1 MKKHAFN
8 IFPEAK
14 EEDFKELLEDIRS
27 NGYDQTLPI
36 VIYQGDILDGW
47 NRWRAC
53 QILNIEPPM
62 LEFAHGDNDAEALA
76 YTLRTN
82 KRRNM
87 PSGQKAA
94 LAVEAEELMAKIRD
108 EAAKNVGGRPKKLPE
123 DRPQKKLCPEA
134 QAIHDAIDA
143 DTKEFFEKLGK
154 KISQVSKEEKKT
166 AHKAA
171 ELFGTNRTYINQA
184 AKLRVEAPEVF
195 EKLKAG
201 KTTMQEA
208 RKEAARKPTE
218 PDWLPDEIE
227 RKAKVEAGETV
238 VANLQRDKHLIQW
251 ASQNGKMLAI
261 DRTSKWGNPFILG
274 PDGDRDRVCDC
285 FEKHYAPNK
294 ESFSQSA
301 HELQGKVLCC
311 HCYPERCHGD
321 SLISLFQQ
329 QLTN

>member
-1 MKKHAFN
+1 MKKHRFN

-14 EEDFKELLEDIRS
+14 DEDFKELLEDIRA
-27 NGYDQTLPI
+27 NGFDETMPI
-36 VIYQGDILDGW
+36 ITYQGDILDGW

-53 QILNIEPPM
+53 EILGIKPSIVD
-62 LEFAHGDNDAEALA
+62 FDYGDSEALA

-94 LAVEAEELMAKIRD
+94 LAVEAEAIMEELRKDAEREANRKRSEATTAQRAGEGKIFP
-108 EAAKNVGGRPKKLPE
+108 RP
-123 DRPQKKLCPEA
+123 DYS
-134 QAIHDAIDA
+134 QAN
-143 DTKEFFEKLGK
+143 
-154 KISQVSKEEKKT
+154 KT

-171 ELFGTNRTYINQA
+171 ELFGTNSTYVKAA
-184 AKLRVEAPEVF
+184 AKIKAEAPEVF

-208 RKEAARKPTE
+208 RKEAARKPTSDE
-218 PDWLPDEIE
+218 WLTDELD
-227 RKAKVEAGETV
+227 RKAKAESGEAV
-238 VANLQRDKHLIQW
+238 VANFQRDKHLIQW
-251 ASQNGKMLAI
+251 ASQNGKMVAI

-294 ESFSQSA
+294 DSFMQSA
-301 HELQGKVLCC
+301 HELKGKVLCC
-311 HCYPERCHGD
+311 HCYPERCHGN
-321 SLISLFQQ
+321 SLIKLI
-329 QLTN
+329 NK

>member
-36 VIYQGDILDGW
+36 ITYQGDILDGW

-53 QILNIEPPM
+53 QILNIKPPM
-62 LEFAHGDNDAEALA
+62 LEFTGDNDADALA

-108 EAAKNVGGRPKKLPE
+108 DAAKNVGGRPKKLPE
-123 DRPQKKLCPEA
+123 DRPQKELCLEA
-134 QAIHDAIDA
+134 QAIRDASDT
-143 DTKEFFEKLGK
+143 DTKEFFEKLQQ
-154 KISQVSKEEKKT
+154 KIVAVSPNRNVT
-166 AHKAA
+166 DTKAA

-184 AKLRVEAPEVF
+184 AKLRAEAPEVF

-218 PDWLPDEIE
+218 PEWLPDEIE

-251 ASQNGKMLAI
+251 ASQNGKMMAI

-274 PDGDRDRVCDC
+274 PDGDRNRVCDC

-294 ESFSQSA
+294 DSFIQSA
-301 HELQGKVLCC
+301 HELKGKVLCC

-321 SLISLFQQ
+321 SLIALFNDQ
-329 QLTN
+329 